1 MKEMGKSLVILLR
14 LLIQKRMISKK
25 SGIRIKQI
33 ISTTNM
39 TTILNSLNM
48 GRNSMSSLAIMR
60 MIKKIFHM

>member
-1 MKEMGKSLVILLR
+1 MKEMGRNLVILLR
-14 LLIQKRMISKK
+14 LLIQKRMISKR

>member
-39 TTILNSLNM
+39 TIILNSLNM
-48 GRNSMSSLAIMR
+48 GRNLMSSLAIMR